1 MDPAV
6 TALAMKHIIAAVV
19 FSFVGLV
26 ILWISF
32 IVFDKITP
40 GDLWKEIVTEKN
52 LPLAITLG
60 ATTLAVAQIIA
71 AAIHE

>member
-6 TALAMKHIIAAVV
+6 TQVAIKHIIAAVV
-19 FSFVGLV
+19 FSFIGLI

-32 IVFDKITP
+32 IIFDRITP

-71 AAIHE
+71 AAIQG